1 MINDYGERRCPVCKT
16 LFEAAYPGQV
26 CCSDTCKKTRRLVLR
41 RESDAL
47 YRLRRKGEL
56 ETLRARVAEL
66 EAEVSRLRETE
77 RGGEALTAE
86 LERLRTELERVQ
98 IELASRKAELVEAQ
112 EELEALRGTREKIT
126 VKPASQAP
134 HVDTS
139 NWDYCKRMELR
150 APHLPC
156 GEREECKGCERIRPL
171 VLEPGDKVCA
181 RCKQVFTPKAPAQKY
196 CSKSCQVEAA
206 RVKCKK

>member
-1 MINDYGERRCPVCKT
+1 MNNDYGERRCPVCKT

-26 CCSDTCKKTRRLVLR
+26 CCSGTCKKTRRLVLR
-41 RESDAL
+41 REKDAL

-56 ETLRARVAEL
+56 EALRARVAEL
-66 EAEVSRLRETE
+66 EAEVSRLRDMGTVSEK
-77 RGGEALTAE
+77 LTAE
-86 LERLRTELERVQ
+86 VERLHDELMRARL
-98 IELASRKAELVEAQ
+98 ELVSRKAELDAAR

-196 CSKSCQVEAA
+196 CSKSCQEEAA
-206 RVKCKK
+206 RAKWKK